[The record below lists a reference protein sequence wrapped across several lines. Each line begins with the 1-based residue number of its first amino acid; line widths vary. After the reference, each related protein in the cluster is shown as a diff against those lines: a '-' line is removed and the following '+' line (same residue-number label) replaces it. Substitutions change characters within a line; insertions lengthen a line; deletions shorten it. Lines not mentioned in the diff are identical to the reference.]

1 MGLFKIWKD
10 HVTQYSNRYREVQN
24 ADGTITHEAVEG
36 EVVQEGTPQ
45 NAQNFNDLEERVLSA
60 GLIANL
66 AMLKLGAAESRIK
79 GLQGEIVEATLTNTK
94 SYPFNN
100 SKKTL
105 ALTTPR
111 GNLDY
116 TVNVEA
122 EAKDAGGVGEIRIT
136 DKQLNGFKI
145 EYTGAAKEVTV
156 KCTVQGG
163 YHRKWVL
170 YHTETQTTA
179 RIITTLTRG
188 EQCHRENHRER
199 LQEAD
204 SLHGITIT
212 ICRALRTLTATFGS
226 GPVDYALWTEKFRLS
241 LMVTL

>member
-60 GLIANL
+60 GLIGNL

-94 SYPFNN
+94 SYPFIN

-105 ALTTPR
+105 ALATPR

-122 EAKDAGGVGEIRIT
+122 EAKDAGGVGEIHIT

-163 YHRKWVL
+163 Y
-170 YHTETQTTA
+170 A
-179 RIITTLTRG
+179 
-188 EQCHRENHRER
+188 
-199 LQEAD
+199 
-204 SLHGITIT
+204 
-212 ICRALRTLTATFGS
+212 
-226 GPVDYALWTEKFRLS
+226 
-241 LMVTL
+241 

>member
-1 MGLFKIWKD
+1 MENIQLSLFGRTYPELFQ
-10 HVTQYSNRYREVQN
+10 VTTERILEPCLKKSQTPIFQCLQVANGQPQEWLEGGEVDTAWRILDAQYWGVPQRRKRIYLIGDFGGQRAGEILFNRYREVQN
-24 ADGTITHEAVEG
+24 ADGTVTHEAVEG

-163 YHRKWVL
+163 Y
-170 YHTETQTTA
+170 A
-179 RIITTLTRG
+179 
-188 EQCHRENHRER
+188 
-199 LQEAD
+199 
-204 SLHGITIT
+204 
-212 ICRALRTLTATFGS
+212 
-226 GPVDYALWTEKFRLS
+226 
-241 LMVTL
+241 

>member
-45 NAQNFNDLEERVLSA
+45 NAQN
-60 GLIANL
+60 
-66 AMLKLGAAESRIK
+66 
-79 GLQGEIVEATLTNTK
+79 

-163 YHRKWVL
+163 Y
-170 YHTETQTTA
+170 A
-179 RIITTLTRG
+179 
-188 EQCHRENHRER
+188 
-199 LQEAD
+199 
-204 SLHGITIT
+204 
-212 ICRALRTLTATFGS
+212 
-226 GPVDYALWTEKFRLS
+226 
-241 LMVTL
+241 